1 MRAVGFYL
9 TLVPGTSGGQAVSNS
24 APSPADG
31 IRDFCSRNGH
41 QLVEVFAAAEAS
53 EQESAFQRMTG
64 SFRGPAGRPAL
75 VVVPDASHLAPDL
88 ETLAG
93 RLLELRSAGAD
104 VRCAD
109 PLLPDI
115 ILNAL
120 ERLSLRGVRDQRQ
133 ARVRRAV
140 LAKAARGEV
149 LGRVPYGYA
158 AGLDGILRPVPA
170 QAEVVRRMFML
181 YAGERG
187 QGAITTTVRAA
198 PGQGDTAPGLRRIA
212 SRLNA
217 EGLRTRKGLPWTP
230 VAVAGILRNR
240 AYAGVY
246 SRYGT
251 LIGGAHTPIVDR
263 ALFNAVQARLQA
275 RRPSPVSRSPTP
287 FLFGGLVR
295 CGVCGQGV
303 FGLTRRRTW
312 TLKDGSRRSRIYRYY
327 ECRERPHAQPVSP
340 ESPAHPSWRA
350 ERLEEAV
357 LSVLGAGPGQPPAGT
372 AVTEARAA
380 ARPGAPHGARAAFR
394 RGKGGLALAERE
406 FVSTLRQVAAG
417 RARMSDLDTV
427 LGALRAARTGA
438 VRAPA
443 AQETSA
449 GPAAARTAGGAE
461 ESAVVASVERIIL
474 HADRVQVIRRP
485 E

>member
-1 MRAVGFYL
+1 M
-9 TLVPGTSGGQAVSNS
+9 VPGTSGGQRVSYS

-31 IRDFCSRNGH
+31 IRDFCRQNGH
-41 QLVEVFAAAEAS
+41 QLVEMFAAAES
-53 EQESAFQRMTG
+53 GEQASAFRRMTG

-75 VVVPDASHLAPDL
+75 VVVPDATHLAPDL

-104 VRCAD
+104 IRCAD

-120 ERLSLRGVRDQRQ
+120 ERLSLRGLRDKRQ
-133 ARVRRAV
+133 ARVRRSV

-158 AGLDGILRPVPA
+158 AGLDGMLRPVPA
-170 QAEVVRRMFML
+170 QADAIHRMFLL
-181 YAGERG
+181 YAGDRG
-187 QGAITTTVRAA
+187 QGAVTTTVRAA

-212 SRLNA
+212 NRLNA

-251 LIGGAHTPIVDR
+251 MIGGAHTPIVDR

-275 RRPSPVSRSPTP
+275 RRPTPAARSPAP

-303 FGLTRRRTW
+303 FGLTRRRSW
-312 TLKDGSRRSRIYRYY
+312 ALKDGSKRSQVYRYY
-327 ECRERPHAQPVSP
+327 ECRARSPVQPASP
-340 ESPAHPSWRA
+340 DSSAHPSWRA

-357 LSVLGAGPGQPPAGT
+357 LSALGAGPGQPPAGT
-372 AVTEARAA
+372 AVTEARGAE
-380 ARPGAPHGARAAFR
+380 RPGAPPGARAAFR
-394 RGKGGLALAERE
+394 SGKGGLALAERE
-406 FVSTLRQVAAG
+406 FVSMLRRIAAG
-417 RARMSDLDTV
+417 RARMSDLDTA
-427 LGALRAARTGA
+427 LGALRAARSAA
-438 VRAPA
+438 VQAPA
-443 AQETSA
+443 PQEASA
-449 GPAAARTAGGAE
+449 GPGAARTAGAAE
-461 ESAVVASVERIIL
+461 ESAIVASVDRIIL
-474 HADRVQVIRRP
+474 HADRVQVIRRL
-485 E
+485 

>member
-9 TLVPGTSGGQAVSNS
+9 TSVPGTSGGQRVSYS
-24 APSPADG
+24 APSAADG
-31 IRDFCSRNGH
+31 IRDFCRQNGH
-41 QLVEVFAAAEAS
+41 QLVEMFAAAEAG
-53 EQESAFQRMTG
+53 EQASAFQRMTG
-64 SFRGPAGRPAL
+64 SFRGPLGRAAL

-104 VRCAD
+104 IRCAD

-170 QAEVVRRMFML
+170 EAEVVRRMFML

-187 QGAITTTVRAA
+187 QGTITTTVRAA
-198 PGQGDTAPGLRRIA
+198 PAQGDIAPGLRRIA
-212 SRLNA
+212 SRLVA
-217 EGLRTRKGLPWTP
+217 EGLRTHKGLPWTP
-230 VAVAGILRNR
+230 VAIAGILRNR

-246 SRYGT
+246 SRYGA
-251 LIGGAHTPIVDR
+251 LIGGAHTPLVDR

-275 RRPSPVSRSPTP
+275 RRPAPAARSPSP
-287 FLFGGLVR
+287 FLLSGLVR

-312 TLKDGSRRSRIYRYY
+312 TLRDGSKRSQVYRYY
-327 ECRERPHAQPVSP
+327 ECRARAPVQPASP
-340 ESPAHPSWRA
+340 ESSAHPSWRA

-357 LSVLGAGPGQPPAGT
+357 LSALGADPGQPPARTGI
-372 AVTEARAA
+372 TEARAA
-380 ARPGAPHGARAAFR
+380 EGPGAPHGARAAFR
-394 RGKGGLALAERE
+394 GGKGGLALAERE
-406 FVSTLRQVAAG
+406 FVSTLRQIAAG
-417 RARMSDLDTV
+417 RARMSDLDAA
-427 LGALRAARTGA
+427 LGALRAARSGA

-443 AQETSA
+443 PQETSA

-485 E
+485 